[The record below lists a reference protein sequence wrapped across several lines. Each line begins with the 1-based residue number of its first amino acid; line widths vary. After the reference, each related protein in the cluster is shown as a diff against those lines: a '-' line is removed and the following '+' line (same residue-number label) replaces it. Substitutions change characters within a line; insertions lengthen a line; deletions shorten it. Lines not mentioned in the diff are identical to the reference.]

1 MQSRLIPGILLL
13 CTILV
18 HAQQSQRCEW
28 HLPQTT
34 DSATHEWVDKYGN
47 SQYFKSVFTYGEPI
61 DLDSL
66 NGLTFNVPANVT
78 RIKRSA
84 LGFKDESEG
93 QGGGADLIFMID
105 GSGSMWWGSENVAVI
120 TYEGDTLYR
129 IQGGEQSG
137 FPVGRIVKMVQGVP
151 REFNLYCCSDRND
164 LYRVPGD
171 PFYESWGM
179 MKETILLQRD
189 LVANAYSGFMP
200 FAGQYKRDNDPASG
214 NHDYYTPL
222 ANVSKGHP
230 DAIANLMQL
239 WHLGRNQYDGRTLPG
254 PALPVAKAR
263 RAQWTAIQW
272 GLDDAMEELQTMGQT
287 SNRAVIVFSDG
298 EVHDAAAEHLTE
310 EKIASYPY
318 PVYSISLIEPRYDSN
333 FTMSRIT
340 EGTGGQHWTVRPGD
354 QDSLARIMRS
364 ILGQVTKVKIPV
376 EVELVNNSLTTPMTS
391 YAADW
396 GFEKTPDGKGWGVTF
411 DSVLALAEGV
421 NQLTYSV
428 TLEDGETGQRET
440 KTATFTVN
448 VGGGAAPEGYT
459 SCYDVARLS
468 MQSQSGRTTRI
479 HPEEDGN
486 FTLTLRNSA
495 FDLVGRMNPTYGYSL
510 VLGDTLEMELDG
522 TIEKDSSQYPY
533 ELFSSTY
540 SYSGQATSAD
550 PADNTLQSLDEDT
563 LVLRWEHPR
572 DPRDTAT
579 LIIKTDDGSLI
590 PPTANPDPGTFEQAS
605 LAVTL
610 IDQNPDVDP
619 EIMYSIDGGGYQRY
633 LSPIQ
638 LTAAGAVDTFTIYA
652 FATAP
657 DRLNSDTVSFRYIF
671 EVPELLPPTADPA
684 SGTYEGAT
692 LAVTLSE
699 PNSGASATIH
709 YSIDGAAF
717 QPYSSPL
724 QLDAG
729 STGQSHTVRAFA
741 AATGYLNSD
750 TVSFDYTQT
759 LPTLQPPTANP
770 GSGTYEGVTL
780 AVTLSEP
787 NGGASATIHY
797 ALDGSEFG
805 RYATVLQLDAGATG
819 QTHTIR
825 AYIAATGYLRSDTVS
840 FTYTQTLPELQP
852 PTASPAPGSY
862 EQDTLAVSLSD
873 PNAGA
878 SATVYYSI
886 DGAAFQPYASSLRLD
901 AAGRE
906 QSYTVRAYIAASGY
920 LSSDTA
926 SFAYTVTLPTLAPP
940 TASPDGGAF
949 KGSQTVTLSH
959 PESGVTIRYTLDG
972 SDPANS
978 PTATVYAGPVTL
990 DAPGTTTLK
999 AIASKQGF
1007 LDSPLYT
1014 ATFTNEDS
1022 EGPYVTKA
1030 VYFLGNLPGSGGE
1043 VKPDTLVVTFNEPVR
1058 CDEIGAGGPASY
1070 LRFVDDDGATG
1081 SAQVFTGVSPA
1092 NPCNGTTKS
1101 LTLLLSKTGQISPI
1115 DDSLAAVA
1123 GILHDPYGNPTP
1135 AKSAVVIEWGRD
1147 YDIVAIART
1156 VFSPGEQIPPV
1167 ILGRLAPGGPVPP
1180 KTGTMVQIMSVKK
1193 LVAEKSYA
1201 DVYDVVGNLVASR
1214 LPLRAEKG
1222 DESRYWLLWSGTN
1235 QFGRSVGIG
1244 TYLVVLTTETNDGTR
1259 SQKRIR
1265 LGVK

>member
-1 MQSRLIPGILLL
+1 
-13 CTILV
+13 
-18 HAQQSQRCEW
+18 
-28 HLPQTT
+28 
-34 DSATHEWVDKYGN
+34 
-47 SQYFKSVFTYGEPI
+47 
-61 DLDSL
+61 
-66 NGLTFNVPANVT
+66 
-78 RIKRSA
+78 
-84 LGFKDESEG
+84 
-93 QGGGADLIFMID
+93 
-105 GSGSMWWGSENVAVI
+105 
-120 TYEGDTLYR
+120 
-129 IQGGEQSG
+129 
-137 FPVGRIVKMVQGVP
+137 
-151 REFNLYCCSDRND
+151 
-164 LYRVPGD
+164 
-171 PFYESWGM
+171 
-179 MKETILLQRD
+179 
-189 LVANAYSGFMP
+189 
-200 FAGQYKRDNDPASG
+200 
-214 NHDYYTPL
+214 
-222 ANVSKGHP
+222 
-230 DAIANLMQL
+230 
-239 WHLGRNQYDGRTLPG
+239 
-254 PALPVAKAR
+254 
-263 RAQWTAIQW
+263 
-272 GLDDAMEELQTMGQT
+272 MEELQTMGQT

-797 ALDGSEFG
+797 SIDGAAFQPYGSPLQLDAGSTGQSHTVRAFAAATGYLNSDTVSFDYTQTLPKLQPPTADPAAGTYEGTTLAVTLDDPNSGASGAIYYALDGSEFG

-926 SFAYTVTLPTLAPP
+926 SFAYTVTLPTLVPP

-972 SDPANS
+972 SDPATS
-978 PTATVYAGPVTL
+978 STATVYAGPVTL